1 MNRAEL
7 LEAIEKT
14 SGVSRKDADSVL
26 RAFIDVT
33 EKAVK
38 KGDSVTLVGFG
49 TFSQTKRKART
60 ARNPRTGESIKVAAK
75 KAPVFKAGKSFKDI
89 VSGKAAPE
97 KKADKKVAK
106 PAAKAVKTA
115 AKAVKTAEKPAKPA
129 AKTGK
134 KKK

>member
-14 SGVSRKDADSVL
+14 SGVSGKVADSVL

-89 VSGKAAPE
+89 VNGKAAPE

-106 PAAKAVKTA
+106 PAAKAKT
-115 AKAVKTAEKPAKPA
+115 KAVKTAEKPAK
-129 AKTGK
+129 TGK